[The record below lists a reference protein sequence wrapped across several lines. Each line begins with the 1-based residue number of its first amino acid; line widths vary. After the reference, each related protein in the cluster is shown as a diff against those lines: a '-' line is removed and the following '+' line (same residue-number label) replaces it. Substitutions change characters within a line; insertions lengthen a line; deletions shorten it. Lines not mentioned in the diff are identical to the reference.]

1 MDRNLAFVHRV
12 NIILTWFFMISCA
25 LSTVFYMAM
34 GRWELGINSA
44 ISLLPGGIITY
55 FVYKKIGIRV
65 IPYVYSAIIFLGTI
79 SLAAQKADLL
89 IYAMLIM
96 TLAIN
101 AIYLNFRYIFVS
113 SIITIILALTF
124 MFEIP
129 DVYKSDGSQSMM
141 ITLIFIL
148 FFIAG
153 MLCLQAHLGTKLRG
167 DIEKSFTES
176 VAAQHESERLLE
188 KISQSIEVL
197 TSFNQSLSTNVG
209 STGIVFRELST
220 AFSEVAKGVEMQ
232 ASSVAD
238 INESIKT
245 VDMSIMRTF
254 SNSSQIDRL
263 IQSTALKTQEG
274 SKKIE
279 NLTEEIQILAN
290 IITMIVTSM
299 NELNLQSENIGDIV
313 TAISDISSQTNL
325 LALNAAIEAARAG
338 EHGRGFAVV
347 SSEVRKLAK
356 NSQNSTK
363 QIVDILSEI
372 KKKTQTITNQVTMGQ
387 QAVLAG
393 KEVAIDAERTF
404 RDISTTMQNVVEQVA
419 ESQDMVTELK
429 NSSQIIASELA
440 NVSSVTEQSS
450 ASVEEISASI
460 DQQNSTVQTM
470 VSSFKQLEEL
480 ILELQRA
487 TKEK

>member
-1 MDRNLAFVHRV
+1 MDRNLAFIHRV
-12 NIILTWFFMISCA
+12 NIMLTWFFMVSCA
-25 LSTVFYMAM
+25 LSTVFYMAV

-55 FVYKKIGIRV
+55 FVYKKIGIKI
-65 IPYVYSAIIFLGTI
+65 IPYVYSAIILLGTI
-79 SLAAQKADLL
+79 SLAIQKADLL
-89 IYAMLIM
+89 IFVMLIIS
-96 TLAIN
+96 LAIN
-101 AIYLNFRYIFVS
+101 AIYLNLRYIFVN

-124 MFEIP
+124 MFKTP

-153 MLCLQAHLGTKLRG
+153 MLCLQAHLGTKLRR
-167 DIEKSFTES
+167 DIEKSWTES
-176 VAAQHESERLLE
+176 VAAQHESDRLLV
-188 KISQSIEVL
+188 KIRQSIEVL

-209 STGIVFRELST
+209 STGIIFHELST
-220 AFSEVAKGVEMQ
+220 AFSEVAKGVETQ

-245 VDMSIMRTF
+245 VDMSILRTF
-254 SNSSQIDRL
+254 NNSAQIDRL

-279 NLTEEIQILAN
+279 NLTKEIQILAD
-290 IITMIVTSM
+290 IVTMTVTSM
-299 NELNLQSENIGDIV
+299 NELNLKSEHIGNIV

-347 SSEVRKLAK
+347 SSEVRKLAE
-356 NSQNSTK
+356 NSQYSTK

-372 KKKTQTITNQVTMGQ
+372 KNKTQTITNQVTMGQ
-387 QAVLAG
+387 RAIFAG

-404 RDISTTMQNVVEQVA
+404 RDISTTMQIVVEQVA

-440 NVSSVTEQSS
+440 NVSSITEQSS

-480 ILELQRA
+480 ILELQRS
-487 TKEK
+487 TKGK